1 MDAAFSPEEV
11 VNSATSISQ
20 AAAIRPGGKC
30 SAVHYTF
37 KQAPGHLR
45 AELFG
50 RQTAEETLQ
59 FAAALVEEAK
69 KAPAKRILVWV
80 RNSRPIF
87 KLESHNLSDKFKQL
101 AAMKNVRV
109 ALLADS
115 DEVRASH
122 QYIEVLAGQR
132 GARVRAFR
140 DEARA
145 LGWLRAQS
153 QE

>member
-1 MDAAFSPEEV
+1 M
-11 VNSATSISQ
+11 
-20 AAAIRPGGKC
+20 
-30 SAVHYTF
+30 HYTF
-37 KQAPGHLR
+37 KQAPGLLR

-50 RQTAEETLQ
+50 GQSAEQTQE
-59 FAAALVEEAK
+59 FAAALVAEAQK
-69 KAPAKRILVWV
+69 TAATRILVWV

-87 KLESHNLSDKFKQL
+87 KVEKFNLSEKFKRL
-101 AAMKNVRV
+101 AAHRELRV

-122 QYIEVLAGQR
+122 QYVEVLAAQQ
-132 GARVRAFR
+132 GAPVRAFR

-145 LGWLRAQS
+145 LHWLTGQS

>member
-1 MDAAFSPEEV
+1 MENDA
-11 VNSATSISQ
+11 
-20 AAAIRPGGKC
+20 
-30 SAVHYTF
+30 AVHYTF

-50 RQTAEETLQ
+50 RRTAEETLQ
-59 FAAALVEEAK
+59 FAAALVAEAK
-69 KAPAKRILVWV
+69 KAPATRILVWV

-87 KLESHNLSDKFKQL
+87 KVEQHNLSDKFRQL
-101 AAMKNVRV
+101 ATMKDVRV

-122 QYIEVLAGQR
+122 QYIEVLAGQQ
-132 GARVRAFR
+132 GANVRAFR

-145 LGWLRAQS
+145 MNWLSPQS

>member
-1 MDAAFSPEEV
+1 
-11 VNSATSISQ
+11 
-20 AAAIRPGGKC
+20 
-30 SAVHYTF
+30 VHYTF
-37 KQAPGHLR
+37 EQEEGHLR

-50 RQTAEETLQ
+50 RKTVEETLE
-59 FAAALVEEAK
+59 FVAALVAEAQ
-69 KAPAKRILVWV
+69 KRALTRVLVWV

-87 KLESHNLSDKFKQL
+87 KVDPYRLPERFREL
-101 AAMKNVRV
+101 AANKAVRV

-122 QYIEVLAGQR
+122 QYIEVIAAQQ
-132 GARVRAFR
+132 GASVRAFR

-145 LGWLRAQS
+145 LSWLRAACLPNQRQS

>member
-1 MDAAFSPEEV
+1 MHF
-11 VNSATSISQ
+11 
-20 AAAIRPGGKC
+20 
-30 SAVHYTF
+30 TF
-37 KQAPGHLR
+37 KQAQGYLR

-50 RQTAEETLQ
+50 RQTVEQTLEFVQALIAE
-59 FAAALVEEAK
+59 ARKSAGN
-69 KAPAKRILVWV
+69 RILVWV

-87 KLESHNLSDKFKQL
+87 KVEPYRISEQFRQLAKNKQL
-101 AAMKNVRV
+101 RV

-122 QYIEVLAGQR
+122 QYIEVLASQQ
-132 GARVRAFR
+132 GAKVRAFR

-145 LGWLRAQS
+145 LDWLAAQS